1 MSWRFPF
8 LEECRSNIS
17 ERAKANYSN
26 NRYSFSTHSVK
37 GLVSMTRDAFDAIII
52 SETHWDRAWYL
63 TFQQF
68 RLRLVKLVDSLL
80 NILEQNREFKHYTF
94 DGQTVV
100 LEDYLEVK
108 PFQKERI
115 LKLVKQGRIDI
126 GPWYILPDVFLVSG
140 ESLIRN
146 LLRGEQISSEFGRRM
161 DVGYVPDPFGQVSQL
176 PQILSQF
183 SIDSIIFG
191 RGTGDESEEL
201 GAEFIWEASDGSNV
215 LAHWLPLGYG
225 NVANLP
231 DDVQDAV
238 SVIEDVIKQLKPRS
252 IIGTYLLMNGS
263 DHLEPQRHL
272 PQVVNTFNQTH
283 DEKIVIGTLPMF
295 VDLIRAKK
303 NTLKRFR
310 GEFRRSKYQNLLS
323 GVYSARVYIKQANDY
338 SQRILERITEPWAV
352 MASLLGRR
360 YPSEEI
366 RLAWKYLLQNHP
378 HDDICGCSIDE
389 VHDDG
394 MQRFRWIDEIT
405 AGLNQDTLETLVT
418 DLQSERAG
426 VAIFNP
432 SSYARNGVAV
442 LEIPASDYRYSR
454 LANVDLRD
462 PFLEPTSPLEAA
474 KNDIHV
480 SYVRQQGFDLAPLRE
495 GTVTIGSQ
503 TLHEFEFDFSA
514 LAMVFPSIKRML
526 RHLSTSYKIRVNS
539 ANRIV
544 EVWARKYDASED
556 ASSILGLVSSDGE
569 RIPLQLLEYE
579 MKEDPQNHQTADREE
594 YLRFAI
600 AEKNIPALGSKRY
613 DMEFLKEEP
622 EYAVDT
628 PVIVKG
634 NRIEN
639 DLVSVEVNKNG
650 TLTVTDKRTS
660 QVYEGVLKF
669 EDSADMGDSYDYCPA
684 GDKPI
689 IFDDIEVDIEEGYEG
704 PLVGSLII
712 TGTLQIP
719 VNLDSDL
726 AERPE
731 EKTNCDFISELTL
744 TYNSPTIRVMTV
756 VNNDAEDH
764 RLRVLFPTSSGARE
778 CAADSTFDVIS
789 RPIRPSQRSEWHQPV
804 APTYPLRNFVSLGE
818 NGRGLTVTTKGLVEF
833 EILEENG
840 GTIALTLVRSV
851 GWLSKMGFATRGES
865 AGPIVETPGAQCQG
879 ENTYEFAITPHSG
892 SWLEDQTYLESEEY
906 LLPLEAHFIPKGEGK
921 DGATEHGGIELS
933 PPSMR
938 LSALKVSENT
948 KHVVL
953 RFWNM
958 SDKEDDCTIKI
969 GFDVDK
975 IVGGQM
981 DESVDPSL
989 PIMKTGEREW
999 KVRVLSKRVITLLL
1013 DVKRGE

>member
-1 MSWRFPF
+1 
-8 LEECRSNIS
+8 
-17 ERAKANYSN
+17 
-26 NRYSFSTHSVK
+26 
-37 GLVSMTRDAFDAIII
+37 MTKDAFNAIII

-68 RLRLVKLVDSLL
+68 RLQLVKLVDGLL
-80 NILEQNREFKHYTF
+80 TILEQDPEFTHYTF

-108 PFQKERI
+108 PLQKERI

-146 LLRGEQISSEFGRRM
+146 LLRGSQIASEFGRRM
-161 DVGYVPDPFGQVSQL
+161 DVGYIPDPFGQVSQL

-201 GAEFIWEASDGSNV
+201 GAEFIWEGTDGSSV

-225 NVANLP
+225 NIANLP

-238 SVIEDVIKQLKPRS
+238 SVIEDVIAQLKPRS
-252 IIGTYLLMNGS
+252 IVGTYLLMNGS
-263 DHLEPQRHL
+263 DHLTPQQHL
-272 PQVVNTFNQTH
+272 PQIVDKFNQTH
-283 DEKIVIGTLPMF
+283 NEKIVIGTLPMF
-295 VDLIRAKK
+295 VDLIRVKK
-303 NTLKRFR
+303 GMLKKFR

-323 GVYSARVYIKQANDY
+323 GVYSARVYLKQANDY
-338 SQRILERITEPWAV
+338 SQRILERVTEPWGV
-352 MASLLGRR
+352 IASLIGRR

-405 AGLNQDTLETLVT
+405 AALNQDTLKALVT
-418 DLQSERAG
+418 DIQSDHPG
-426 VAIFNP
+426 VAVFNS
-432 SSYARNGVAV
+432 SSYMRSGVAV

-454 LANVDLRD
+454 LANVELRD
-462 PFLEPTSPLEAA
+462 IMLEPTTPLEAA
-474 KNDIHV
+474 KNEIHI
-480 SYVRQQGFDLAPLRE
+480 SYVRQQGFDLAPTRE
-495 GTVTIGSQ
+495 DVVTIGSQ

-514 LAMVFPSIKRML
+514 LAMLFPSVKRML
-526 RHLSTSYKIRVNS
+526 RHLSTAYKIRVNS

-556 ASSILGLVSSDGE
+556 SNSILGLVNSDGE
-569 RIPLQLLEYE
+569 QIPLQLLGYE
-579 MKEDPQNHQTADREE
+579 MKEDLENHVTADREE
-594 YLRFAI
+594 FLRFAI
-600 AEKNIPALGSKRY
+600 AQENIPALGRKRY

-622 EYAVDT
+622 KYAVDK
-628 PVIVKG
+628 PVVVTG

-639 DLVSVEVNKNG
+639 SMVSVEVNKNG
-650 TLTVTDKRTS
+650 ILTVTDKRNS
-660 QVYEGVLKF
+660 QVYDGVLKF

-684 GDKPI
+684 WDKPI
-689 IFDDIEVDIEEGYEG
+689 IFDDIEVDIEEGYGG
-704 PLVGSLII
+704 PLVGSLFV

-719 VNLDSDL
+719 VNLDSEL
-726 AERPE
+726 AKRSE
-731 EKTNCDFISELTL
+731 EKTDCDFVTELTL
-744 TYNSPTIRVMTV
+744 MYNSPTIRVMTV

-778 CAADSTFDVIS
+778 CSADSTFDVIS

-818 NGRGLTVTTKGLVEF
+818 KGRGLAITTKGLVEF
-833 EILEENG
+833 EILEEDG

-851 GWLSKMGFATRGES
+851 GWLSRMGFPTRGES
-865 AGPIVETPGAQCQG
+865 AGPIVATPGAQCQG

-892 SWLEDQTYLESEEY
+892 LWLEDQTYLESEEY
-906 LLPLEAHFIPKGEGK
+906 LLPLEAHFVPKGEEKRGT
-921 DGATEHGGIELS
+921 TELQGIELS
-933 PPSMR
+933 PACMR
-938 LSALKVSENT
+938 LSALKMSENE

-953 RFWNM
+953 RFWNI
-958 SDKEDDCTIKI
+958 SDKEDDCTIKT
-969 GFDVDK
+969 GFDVNK

-981 DESVDPSL
+981 DECVDPSL
-989 PIMKTGEREW
+989 ALMRIGPREW
-999 KVRVLSKRVITLLL
+999 KVRVPSRRVITLLL